1 VLRGTIHWGVVRF
14 ALLLAAVGGCQF
26 RLNPAQGGGSGTDA
40 ASDVAVDVMA
50 DAQPAPFVLD
60 GLRWTIPCIT
70 PLGNQNC
77 SCATAATT
85 TMVTVPGTGTW
96 NVTVRIRGA
105 LEGLVYGHGTAPPPG
120 SGWYVGGDTNGDGGD
135 NVYELTISSPAQH
148 YYLNDGPSGNNY
160 SIAFDY
166 MATFPVDGGA
176 TATFYSTGQD
186 GLQWANYDHDGQAI
200 RFTGVTTTPDPY
212 DGQFAQ
218 LDVVTA
224 SPR

>member
-1 VLRGTIHWGVVRF
+1 MLLVLV
-14 ALLLAAVGGCQF
+14 AGCQF
-26 RLNPAQGGGSGTDA
+26 RLHAEQSGPTSDA
-40 ASDVAVDVMA
+40 AADVAA
-50 DAQPAPFVLD
+50 DGTPDASPAPFVLD

-77 SCATAATT
+77 SCTT
-85 TMVTVPGTGTW
+85 TPLTTVVSVAGAARW

-105 LEGLVYGHGTAPPPG
+105 LEGLVYGNGAAAGGT

-148 YYLNDGPSGNNY
+148 YYLNDGSSGHNY

-166 MATFPVDGGA
+166 MATFPIDGGA

-186 GLQWANYDHDGQAI
+186 GLQWANYDSTGQPI
-200 RFTGVTTTPDPY
+200 TFQGVTTTPSPY

-218 LDVVTA
+218 LDVISAV
-224 SPR
+224 PR